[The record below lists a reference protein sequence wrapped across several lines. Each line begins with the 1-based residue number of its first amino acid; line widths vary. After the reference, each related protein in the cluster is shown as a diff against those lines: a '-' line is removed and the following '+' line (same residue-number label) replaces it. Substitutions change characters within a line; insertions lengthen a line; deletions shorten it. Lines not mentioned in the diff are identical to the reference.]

1 MDEFIA
7 SLFGAPPD
15 YSSALTPQQT
25 QQMQSNALAQGGIGA
40 LIALLGASG
49 PQARPIS
56 TGQALAG
63 ALGAGFGGYQS
74 SFDNTLKQLLTAQQ
88 LGENKRKLERQAAFE
103 KAMQGATTMQPQNI
117 PMATTP
123 GSQLDL
129 LSRPEFGG
137 DMAAAETVG
146 ALRANLPTTPRID
159 FDKFVQAIAASGVD
173 PIEAAKLMRPTETKL
188 TGSVGEFQ
196 EAKRL
201 GIIPETMSFP
211 EFKTMGKGPL
221 VTVSPGD
228 TELEKLDAKQVSAI
242 SDRVNSARAA
252 ANTAN
257 SINSLL
263 VGKGGGEVVKIGA
276 NLAQTLGIQSE
287 TASANALA
295 QALQVNA
302 ATQVRAAG
310 SGSTSDLEF
319 KSFLSV
325 FPSLGNSEQ
334 GRKLMAQGLQAF
346 ADRDAAIERKA
357 RELLKAKTYSAG
369 ALAEYDASLGPVLD
383 PKKFG
388 DLSKFAPSSGTAK
401 PPRLDLSQ
409 PAKPAKP

>member
-1 MDEFIA
+1 MDELIA

-49 PQARPIS
+49 PQARPVS

-74 SFDNTLKQLLTAQQ
+74 SFDNTLKQMLTAQQ
-88 LGENKRKLERQAAFE
+88 LGENKRKQERQAAFE

-117 PMATTP
+117 PMATGA

-173 PIEAAKLMRPTETKL
+173 PIEAAKLMQPRETKL
-188 TGSVGEFQ
+188 TGSVGEFS

-201 GIIPETMSFP
+201 GLIPETMSF
-211 EFKTMGKGPL
+211 EQFKGIGKGPL
-221 VTVSPGD
+221 TSVTVSAGD

-263 VGKGGGEVVKIGA
+263 AGKGGGEVVKIGA

-334 GRKLMAQGLQAF
+334 GRKVMAQGLQAF

-357 RELLKAKTYSAG
+357 RELLKSKTYSAG

-388 DLSKFAPSSGTAK
+388 DLSQFAPSGGTAK
-401 PPRLDLSQ
+401 PQRRSYPGGN
-409 PAKPAKP
+409 

>member
-1 MDEFIA
+1 
-7 SLFGAPPD
+7 
-15 YSSALTPQQT
+15 
-25 QQMQSNALAQGGIGA
+25 
-40 LIALLGASG
+40 
-49 PQARPIS
+49 
-56 TGQALAG
+56 
-63 ALGAGFGGYQS
+63 
-74 SFDNTLKQLLTAQQ
+74 
-88 LGENKRKLERQAAFE
+88 
-103 KAMQGATTMQPQNI
+103 MQGATTMQPQNI
-117 PMATTP
+117 PMATGA

-137 DMAAAETVG
+137 DMASAETVG
-146 ALRANLPTTPRID
+146 ALRANLPTTPTVD
-159 FDKFVQAIAASGVD
+159 FDKLVQAISIVD
-173 PIEAAKLMRPTETKL
+173 PIEAAKLMRPKESKL
-188 TGSVGEFQ
+188 TGSVGEFS

-201 GIIPETMSFP
+201 GLIPETMTFP
-211 EFKTMGKGPL
+211 EFKNIGKGPVAT

-242 SDRVNSARAA
+242 SDRVNSARTA
-252 ANTAN
+252 ANTAG
-257 SINSLL
+257 SIATLL
-263 VGKGGGEVVKIGA
+263 KGKGGGEPVKIGA

-334 GRKLMAQGLQAF
+334 GRQVMADGLRAF

-357 RELLKAKTYSAG
+357 RELLKSKTYSAG
-369 ALAEYDASLGPVLD
+369 ALAEFDASLGPVLD

-388 DLSKFAPSSGTAK
+388 DLSQFAPPSGTTK
-401 PPRLDLSQ
+401 PLRRTY
-409 PAKPAKP
+409 

>member
-1 MDEFIA
+1 
-7 SLFGAPPD
+7 
-15 YSSALTPQQT
+15 
-25 QQMQSNALAQGGIGA
+25 
-40 LIALLGASG
+40 
-49 PQARPIS
+49 
-56 TGQALAG
+56 
-63 ALGAGFGGYQS
+63 
-74 SFDNTLKQLLTAQQ
+74 
-88 LGENKRKLERQAAFE
+88 
-103 KAMQGATTMQPQNI
+103 
-117 PMATTP
+117 
-123 GSQLDL
+123 
-129 LSRPEFGG
+129 
-137 DMAAAETVG
+137 
-146 ALRANLPTTPRID
+146 
-159 FDKFVQAIAASGVD
+159 
-173 PIEAAKLMRPTETKL
+173 MRPKESKL
-188 TGSVGEFQ
+188 TGSVGEFS
-196 EAKRL
+196 EAKKL
-201 GIIPETMSFP
+201 GLIPETMSF
-211 EFKTMGKGPL
+211 EQFKVLGRGPSTT

-242 SDRVNSARAA
+242 SDRVNSARAS

-257 SINSLL
+257 SIVTLL
-263 VGKGGGEVVKIGA
+263 GGKGGGEIVKVGA

-346 ADRDAAIERKA
+346 AERDAAIERKA

-369 ALAEYDASLGPVLD
+369 ALAEFDASLGPVLD

-388 DLSKFAPSSGTAK
+388 DLSQLAPASNTAR
-401 PPRLDLSQ
+401 PQRRSF
-409 PAKPAKP
+409 